1 MYTGSF
7 SCFLNQNL
15 NFFLFL
21 SLLDSPFSFF
31 YLKKLHYILQLLLLI
46 YSSSLTFLYTDSTFA
61 ILFFCV
67 GLQLN
72 FSETDPI
79 HRYQMNIVGL
89 LLFCLNGTI
98 WKNMDLCVAFTTY
111 FYLFCVPCLSFFL
124 YVFIYVLLVKNNVYY
139 YD

>member
-1 MYTGSF
+1 MFIVSSKAAIF
-7 SCFLNQNL
+7 ISESC
-15 NFFLFL
+15 
-21 SLLDSPFSFF
+21 DF
-31 YLKKLHYILQLLLLI
+31 YLQ
-46 YSSSLTFLYTDSTFA
+46 TPCT
-61 ILFFCV
+61 
-67 GLQLN
+67 QLN

-124 YVFIYVLLVKNNVYY
+124 YVFIYVLLAKNNVYY